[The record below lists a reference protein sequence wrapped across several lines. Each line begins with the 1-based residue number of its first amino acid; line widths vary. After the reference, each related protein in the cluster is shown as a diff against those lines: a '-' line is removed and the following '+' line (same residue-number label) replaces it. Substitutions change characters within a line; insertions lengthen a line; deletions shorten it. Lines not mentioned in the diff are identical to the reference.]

1 METLC
6 INQHLGLPKQI
17 RIGIQIGY
25 LIATIGTLKV
35 HGNTP
40 RVGGEGVQKGL
51 ENDLEVYSGQPF
63 DRTEIGPSLLLG
75 AIGRG

>member
-1 METLC
+1 M
-6 INQHLGLPKQI
+6 
-17 RIGIQIGY
+17 
-25 LIATIGTLKV
+25 